1 MYNIFRLLYSL
12 LIDAERDAQRE
23 VKDIDIK
30 NCLLILL

>member
-12 LIDAERDAQRE
+12 LIDAERDCE
-23 VKDIDIK
+23 VKDNDIK

>member
-1 MYNIFRLLYSL
+1 MYNLFRLLYSL
-12 LIDAERDAQRE
+12 LIDAERDYE